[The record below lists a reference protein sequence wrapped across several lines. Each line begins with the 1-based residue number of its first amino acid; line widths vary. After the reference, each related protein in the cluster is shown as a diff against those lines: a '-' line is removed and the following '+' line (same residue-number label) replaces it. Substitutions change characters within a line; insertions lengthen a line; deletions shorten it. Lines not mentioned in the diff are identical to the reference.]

1 MNEIVKR
8 FLLVGEKCM
17 PEIHLWQPEFTYR
30 ACKPFTKDKERI
42 QELKEIEDSQ
52 YIYQNE
58 LDKAYFQHDMAYED
72 FNNLTRRTASD
83 KILLQWF
90 IVFFNKKASSGA
102 VKNENT
108 TNQELAKELRKQIIR
123 KLE

>member
-8 FLLVGEKCM
+8 FSLAGEKCM

-90 IVFFNKKASSGA
+90 IVFLIKKLL
-102 VKNENT
+102 VVLLKMKIRQTKN
-108 TNQELAKELRKQIIR
+108 
-123 KLE
+123 